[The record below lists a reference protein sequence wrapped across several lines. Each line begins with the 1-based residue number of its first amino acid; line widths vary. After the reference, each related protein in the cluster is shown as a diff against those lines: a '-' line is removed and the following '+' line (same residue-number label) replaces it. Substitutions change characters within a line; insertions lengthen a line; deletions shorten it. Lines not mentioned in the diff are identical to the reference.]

1 MLLYSDIVFVTY
13 IVYALQINSLVMYTM
28 HSVTTYIHFCGMTV
42 YDIQIFQEDQQCT
55 SPGLH

>member
-1 MLLYSDIVFVTY
+1 MTTNIVFITY

-28 HSVTTYIHFCGMTV
+28 HPVTTYTNFCGMIV
-42 YDIQIFQEDQQCT
+42 YDIQIFQKDQQYT